1 MKKFLTRALL
11 LALSLTLLAGCG
23 RGKGDASSDSEK
35 NVDLSAF
42 AQDEIKKYESMGLL
56 SKMDDEVVDTF
67 YPELKKMSEQELLVY
82 MCERDPAPVGDFV
95 LVKAASSEDVDTVK
109 QLLQDRIN
117 YMVGDGNGPGGAWY
131 PEPTEMWEN
140 QSRIVANGNYVM
152 LVVSEDCEKVVEDFN
167 ALF

>member
-1 MKKFLTRALL
+1 MKKLMTRALL

-23 RGKGDASSDSEK
+23 SKKGDVSGDSGK

-42 AQDEIKKYESMGLL
+42 ADDEIKKYESMGLL
-56 SKMDDEVVDTF
+56 SKMDGEVVDTF
-67 YPELKKMSEQELLVY
+67 YPELKQLDNQELLVY

-95 LVKAASSEDVDTVK
+95 LVKTASDEDAETVK
-109 QLLQDRIN
+109 QLLQDRID

-140 QSRIVANGNYVM
+140 QSRIVANGSYVM
-152 LVVSEDCEKVVEDFN
+152 LVVSEDCEKIVADFN